1 MVKEGWKVIG
11 TGIPCYI
18 SPYGSVIHDDGQYR
32 RSIVPQVS
40 NKGYLRVIIPG
51 TILPEARAHDR
62 YLVHRLVAYA
72 YLEPPTDPAR
82 TQVNHID
89 GNKLNNHYT
98 NLEWTT
104 GKENV
109 KHAFETGLRTD
120 SNIVLLQD
128 MRTDKIHTFISV
140 HQAAKYL
147 NISDEAV
154 AVWKVRSKYVPIDNR
169 YVIKEVNVR
178 TPGKTT
184 PLHVFDHVDD
194 VYHTFENRM
203 AFVLTTGLSPYT
215 CLEKLKRYKIDPYY
229 IAGYSVSL
237 TKLKDIDIIE
247 TALKDRIRLFSKPP
261 VKMVT
266 PITAKFPDG
275 RIKDYDSIKDL
286 VKERP
291 DIRAK
296 LVNLA
301 LCRGRAANQTYM
313 VRGVNLRHRDSTITF
328 TEYNEHEMANNIN
341 GLRTNT
347 SVFKLSYPNAESIYV
362 RGPDKLSHIVGSPIT
377 AVIQKYIKTKRVTT
391 KDTAGNVL
399 VVERVN

>member
-62 YLVHRLVAYA
+62 YSVHRLVAYA
-72 YLEPPTDPAR
+72 YLEPPTDPTR

-89 GNKLNNHYT
+89 GDKLNNHYT
-98 NLEWTT
+98 NLEWIT

-109 KHAFETGLRTD
+109 KHAYETGLRTD
-120 SNIVLLQD
+120 SNIVLVQD
-128 MRTDKIHTFISV
+128 IRTDKIHTFISV

-154 AVWKVRSKYVPIDNR
+154 TVWKVRSKYVPIDNR

-178 TPGKTT
+178 TPGKSI
-184 PLHVFDHVDD
+184 PLYVFDHVDD
-194 VYHTFENRM
+194 VYHMFENRM

-215 CLEKLKRYKIDPYY
+215 CLEKLKRYKIDPHY

-237 TKLKDIDIIE
+237 TELKDIDIAE

-296 LVNLA
+296 LVNIA
-301 LCRGRAANQTYM
+301 LSRSRSTNQTYM
-313 VRGVNLRHRDSTITF
+313 VCGVNLRYRDSDIPF
-328 TEYNEHEMANNIN
+328 TEYNEHAVANSIN
-341 GLRTNT
+341 GLRTST
-347 SVFKLSYPNAESIYV
+347 SVYKLTYPNADTVHV
-362 RGPDKLSHIVGSPIT
+362 RGIDKLSRVMGSSPSVT
-377 AVIQKYIKTKRVTT
+377 FKKYKLNICVTT
-391 KDTAGNVL
+391 KDANGKSL
-399 VVERVN
+399 VVEKIN